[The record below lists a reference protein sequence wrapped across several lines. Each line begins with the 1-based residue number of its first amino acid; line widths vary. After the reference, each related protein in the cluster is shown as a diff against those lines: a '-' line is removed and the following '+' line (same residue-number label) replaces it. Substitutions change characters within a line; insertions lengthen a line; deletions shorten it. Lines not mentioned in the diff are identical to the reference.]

1 MTIFSHVTM
10 LYDWEL
16 YHSIFHNLDHGGRA
30 DSISL
35 FKAVLDMYDQ
45 HLSRTKY
52 FGGDHYSLA
61 DLVHIP
67 KLLNSQD

>member
-1 MTIFSHVTM
+1 M

-30 DSISL
+30 HSIGL
-35 FKAVLDMYDQ
+35 FKVVLDMYDQ

-52 FGGDHYSLA
+52 FAGDHYSLA

-67 KLLNSQD
+67 KLMN